1 MTNQRSLQVSSLD
14 ANGTKRVGTYIQRVV
29 LPTLTRQVVF
39 VCCLAHGMAQ
49 SSPAEP
55 GGVVD
60 FFAEFSLENP
70 AGGLPLLPGRLY
82 LPPEANA
89 DPRPLILFLHGAGES
104 GTDNVRQVC
113 RNIDDLIV
121 ESALSGSFLYAPQTH
136 LGWHGRTVADQV
148 MSMVDRAIALYAV
161 DPARIYVTGLSMGGS
176 GTWNMLH
183 WYGERFAAGV
193 PVAGASPGFDFQPA
207 SLLDE
212 PIWAFHARR
221 DPVVPVEFT
230 REVLDSVIE
239 AGGGSPPNY
248 PPLDARGDFQFAATS
263 LDLRYTEYD
272 RDDHNDGVWNTV
284 YRTPELYD
292 WMYSH
297 RSAAVPEPHLG
308 PIAGIAFLA
317 IGHNLLRSVLGQ
329 SPTRVGFATLRAF

>member
-1 MTNQRSLQVSSLD
+1 MTYQSSLRVTSFD
-14 ANGTKRVGTYIQRVV
+14 ANGTKRVGANIQGAV
-29 LPTLTRQVVF
+29 LAILARQAVF
-39 VCCLAHGMAQ
+39 VCCLAHGLAQ
-49 SSPAEP
+49 SSPADQP
-55 GGVVD
+55 GVVD

-82 LPPEANA
+82 LPPEADA
-89 DPRPLILFLHGAGES
+89 DPRPLILYLHGSGES

-113 RNIDDLIV
+113 ELNYLFLKSMDT
-121 ESALSGSFLYAPQTH
+121 GSFLYAPQTDS
-136 LGWHGRTVADQV
+136 GWNGRTVADQM

-161 DPARIYVTGLSMGGS
+161 DPARIYVTGPSMGGG

-193 PVAGASPGFDFQPA
+193 PIVGVGPASDFQPA

-248 PPLDARGDFQFAATS
+248 PPLDARGDFQFAAPS

-272 RDDHNDGVWNTV
+272 RDTHNIADRV
-284 YRTPELYD
+284 YRRQDLYD

-297 RSAAVPEPHLG
+297 RTTAVPEPHLG
-308 PIAGIAFLA
+308 ALAGIAFLA
-317 IGHNLLRSVLGQ
+317 IGHNRLRSVLGQ
-329 SPTRVGFATLRAF
+329 SPTRARG